1 MTNALADSAAPD
13 AAPLTPR
20 RQGAERRPARADP
33 RLPKLRPCEIAAA
46 AGLEAV
52 RRALDDLLQPAP

>member
-1 MTNALADSAAPD
+1 MTNALSDSAAPV
-13 AAPLTPR
+13 AAPLTP
-20 RQGAERRPARADP
+20 RQGAERRPPRADQ